1 MNILDLL
8 AEDGITP
15 KRVAATRGGEY
26 ASPCPLCGGDDRFR
40 AWPGQGDGGRW
51 WCRGC
56 DKGGDVIQ
64 YLRDVRGL
72 DFKEAARIVGKE
84 LDAPGARRPT
94 RDKPVPPA
102 WTPREPEPRPP
113 AWSDTAA
120 TAAGWFKDKL
130 NSPAGADARAYL
142 AGRGLSDELVKNGL
156 EVGPVR
162 VMLGLNPTRLSRPG
176 RPWGLDRRMKSPAGL
191 TIAYAVDGR
200 VRRIRVR
207 SMDPEASP
215 RYLCLAGSDAA
226 TPMVLAEGQPEA
238 AAVVE
243 GELDGLLVWLKTRDL
258 PVNVGVVALGFAQ
271 GRPDAD
277 TAAMLARAKV
287 VLVAL
292 DFDAAGAKEAWSWWA
307 ANFPNHKRWPVP
319 KGKDPGDY
327 YQAGGNVRA
336 WVVAGL
342 IKAGLFPEAGAD
354 EPAAPVVSEIPD
366 AAPTDD
372 PLAEVLALF
381 PGARIIPEA
390 DGPKARPQG
399 GQAEGPT
406 D

>member
-15 KRVAATRGGEY
+15 KRKATTRGGEY
-26 ASPCPLCGGDDRFR
+26 KGPCPVCGGRDRL
-40 AWPGQGDGGRW
+40 ACWPTLGDGGKW
-51 WCRGC
+51 TCRHCYGFETQ
-56 DKGGDVIQ
+56 DLIQ

-72 DFKEAARIVGKE
+72 DFPEAARLVGKE

-94 RDKPVPPA
+94 RAKPNPPD
-102 WTPREPEPRPP
+102 WTPRESEPRPP

-120 TAAGWFKDKL
+120 TAAGWFRDKL
-130 NSPAGADARAYL
+130 TSAAGTDARAYL
-142 AGRGLSDELVKNGL
+142 AGRGLSDSIIRNGL
-156 EVGPVR
+156 KVGRVR
-162 VMLGLNPTRLSRPG
+162 VILGWNPARLQRPG
-176 RPWGLDRRMKSPAGL
+176 GPWGLDRQMNIPAGL
-191 TIAYAVDGR
+191 TIAYSVDDR
-200 VRRIRVR
+200 VGRIRVR
-207 SMDPEASP
+207 QLDPKASP
-215 RYLCLAGSDAA
+215 RYLCLAGSDAG

-238 AAVVE
+238 VVVVE
-243 GELDGLLVWLKTRDL
+243 SELDGLLIWQETRGL

-271 GRPDAD
+271 GRPDTD
-277 TAAMLARAKV
+277 TAAMVAQAKV

-319 KGKDPGDY
+319 EGKDPGDY

-342 IKAGLFPEAGAD
+342 MKAGLWPEAGAD
-354 EPAAPVVSEIPD
+354 EQAAPEVSAIPD

-372 PLAEVLALF
+372 RLAEVLAMF
-381 PGARIIPEA
+381 PGAWVVSEA
-390 DGPKARPQG
+390 DGPKA
-399 GQAEGPT
+399 
-406 D
+406 